1 MSKHKNSLDTRSNIP
16 VLFKVPTVSFDF
28 TEVTCIDNLDGTAT
42 AYPAGGNGGYFY
54 EWSNGET
61 SSFNE
66 NLLNQYYSV
75 LITDVLGCNGTDS
88 VFITKNLEGCIE
100 PVNAFSPND
109 DNYNDTW
116 VIDNMDLYP
125 DANVQI
131 FNRWGNL
138 VFEKQSFQPNDPK
151 YGWDGKV
158 KGVLATPDVYVYI
171 AEVACD
177 NGIDLLT
184 TA

>member
-1 MSKHKNSLDTRSNIP
+1 MIDTKGCEDSIIVDISEP
-16 VLFKVPTVSFDF
+16 AAITVSFDF

-131 FNRWGNL
+131 FNRWGNIVHEQTGL
-138 VFEKQSFQPNDPK
+138 YEP
-151 YGWDGKV
+151 WDGFV
-158 KGVLATPDVYVYI
+158 RGAPAPSELYYWIINLNFPDREVLKGNITIVR
-171 AEVACD
+171 
-177 NGIDLLT
+177 
-184 TA
+184 